1 MTSDGSGGSRPG
13 VSIVLATYNGSKYLP
28 EFLASV
34 RAQSWPEVELIA
46 SDDSSQD
53 DTTAICRDQGPAHT
67 TVLANGSRL
76 GVVGNFSRAIG
87 AARHDYL
94 AFADQDDVWLPAK
107 ISELMQAMG
116 EAEARHSRETPLLA
130 FSDLTLISE
139 SGATLVPSFFRT
151 SLKSPR
157 CSKPIDFLINNHIP
171 GCAMLVNR
179 ALIERAM
186 PIPEG
191 LRLHDWWFALVAA
204 SLGKIIYVDQ
214 PLVLYRQ
221 HASNAVGAPLPRT
234 WRRSLVKG
242 LRHPYSSLS
251 KSWASLSR
259 QATGARVAVDH
270 LVRRYRQQL
279 GPDDYRALQPFLSAG
294 HYLDRL
300 KALAQAR
307 VGETRTRSI
316 VVGLML

>member
-1 MTSDGSGGSRPG
+1 MTSNEPDPSRAG
-13 VSIVLATYNGSKYLP
+13 VSIVLATYNGSQYLP
-28 EFLASV
+28 EFLRSV
-34 RAQSWPEVELIA
+34 RAQTWPEFELIA
-46 SDDSSQD
+46 SDDGSQD
-53 DTTAICRDQGPAHT
+53 DTTAICREQGPPHT
-67 TVLANGSRL
+67 TVLANSSRL
-76 GVVGNFSRAIG
+76 GVVGNFSRAIA

-94 AFADQDDVWLPAK
+94 VFADQDDVWLPGK
-107 ISELMQAMG
+107 ISELMRAMG

-139 SGATLVPSFFRT
+139 SGATLVSSFFRT

-157 CSKPIDFLINNHIP
+157 CSRPIDFLINNHIP

-186 PIPEG
+186 PIPDG

-204 SLGKIIYVDQ
+204 SLGKIVYVDE

-234 WRRSLVKG
+234 WHRSLTRG
-242 LRHPYSSLS
+242 LRHPYRSIS

-259 QATGARVAVDH
+259 QATGARVAVEQ
-270 LVRRYRQQL
+270 LVQRYRNEL
-279 GPDDYRALQPFLSAG
+279 DADDYRALQPFLSSG
-294 HYLDRL
+294 QYFHRIR
-300 KALAQAR
+300 ALAGAR
-307 VGETRTRSI
+307 IGETRARSL
-316 VVGLML
+316 VVGLLL